1 MADDPRADLLKALG
15 ARPGK
20 RSARRFEEAAAAFR
34 SERFADARKLVAPV
48 AKAAPDIA
56 DVRELHGLALYRLGR
71 FGEAMAELEA
81 FRQLSG
87 STEQHP
93 VLADCHRA
101 LRHWDEVDSL
111 WAELGAASPS
121 AELVT
126 EGMIVTAGAR
136 ADRGDL
142 SGAIRMLERGWR
154 ISGRKDWKLPRNP
167 RPHHL
172 RRAYAL
178 ADLYERAG
186 RPPGPGPGA
195 VRVGGAPRPPP
206 SRRPPAPESPELTG
220 WEMAPPGSV
229 EPLG

>member
-1 MADDPRADLLKALG
+1 MSDGPRAELVRTLG
-15 ARPGK
+15 AGPGK
-20 RSARRFEEAAAAFR
+20 RSARRFEQAAAAFA
-34 SERFADARKLVAPV
+34 SERFAEARKLVAPV
-48 AKAAPDIA
+48 ARAAPEVA
-56 DVRELHGLALYRLGR
+56 DVRELHGLVLYRLGR
-71 FGEAMAELEA
+71 FGPAAGELEA
-81 FRQLSG
+81 FRRLSG

-93 VLADCHRA
+93 VLADCRRA
-101 LRHWDEVDSL
+101 LGHWDEVDSL

-154 ISGRKDWKLPRNP
+154 VTGRQGWNFPR
-167 RPHHL
+167 RPGHHHL

-186 RPPGPGPGA
+186 RPPARARELFGW
-195 VRVGGAPRPPP
+195 V
-206 SRRPPAPESPELTG
+206 SRHDPHLADAAQRLKALS
-220 WEMAPPGSV
+220 
-229 EPLG
+229 

>member
-1 MADDPRADLLKALG
+1 MADDPRAELLKALG
-15 ARPGK
+15 AGPGK

-34 SERFADARKLVAPV
+34 SERFAEARKLVAPV

-71 FGEAMAELEA
+71 FGEAMVELEA

-101 LRHWDEVDSL
+101 LGHWDEVDSL

-186 RPPGPGPGA
+186 RPPARARELFGWVTRHDPHLA
-195 VRVGGAPRPPP
+195 DAPQRLKAL
-206 SRRPPAPESPELTG
+206 S
-220 WEMAPPGSV
+220 
-229 EPLG
+229 